1 MSVAAFHVGLK
12 HKVQEL
18 ENLFQGSDIYDGDYN
33 ATELR
38 KLLIKREIP
47 EAIDEDELY
56 KIAESVLDLARD
68 GLEERGFG
76 EEIFLNALYENI
88 EDRTNPGKRILD
100 DLDEGRDL
108 EEIIKEYGALD

>member
-1 MSVAAFHVGLK
+1 M
-12 HKVQEL
+12 
-18 ENLFQGSDIYDGDYN
+18 ENIFSDSCIYDGDYN

-56 KIAESVLDLARD
+56 KIAKSVLDLAKD

-76 EEIFLNALYENI
+76 EEIFLNPLYENI

-100 DLDEGRDL
+100 DLDEGKDL
-108 EEIIKEYGALD
+108 EEIIKDYGNLD